1 MIIIWIR
8 NIVIIFVLL
17 SIIYVILS
25 LVSRFKQRA
34 KLKIEYDVEKPAEEK
49 DEFVAKGMQKYQRS
63 IRPKLF
69 LGVYVIPF
77 IILIGLLYLANK
89 S

>member
-1 MIIIWIR
+1 MIIWIR

-34 KLKIEYDVEKPAEEK
+34 KLKIEYDASKPAGDK
-49 DEFVAKGMQKYQRS
+49 AEFVAKGMQKYTRS
-63 IRPKLF
+63 FRPKLF

-77 IILIGLLYLANK
+77 IILIGLLYLAN
-89 S
+89 SS

>member
-1 MIIIWIR
+1 MIIWIR

-34 KLKIEYDVEKPAEEK
+34 KLKIEYDASKPDTAK
-49 DEFVAKGMQKYQRS
+49 DEFVAKGMQKYARS
-63 IRPKLF
+63 FRSKLF
-69 LGVYVIPF
+69 LGVYVIPL
-77 IILIGLLYLANK
+77 IIFVGLLYLANK

>member
-1 MIIIWIR
+1 MIVWIR

-34 KLKIEYDVEKPAEEK
+34 KLRIEYDVAKPAGNK
-49 DEFVAKGMQKYQRS
+49 DEFVAKGMQKYQRG

-69 LGVYVIPF
+69 LGVYVVPL
-77 IILIGLLYLANK
+77 IIMVGLLYLANK